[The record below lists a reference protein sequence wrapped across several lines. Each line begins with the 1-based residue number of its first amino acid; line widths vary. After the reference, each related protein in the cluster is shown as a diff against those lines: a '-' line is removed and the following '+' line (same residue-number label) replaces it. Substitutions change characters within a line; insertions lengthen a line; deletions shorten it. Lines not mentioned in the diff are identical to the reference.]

1 MKLRREPAHLKES
14 ERQKDK
20 TTRSQEKINKN
31 LLKEL
36 KKSKNHKLTYNQI
49 KQLVGID
56 ETTQMVPCASPLLKD
71 GLIEKWEDC
80 GKVRIDDNDFSGYQL
95 TKKGLSYQ
103 SAKNKDEI
111 KFWLEILL
119 PCAATIFGVWLA
131 SVLK

>member
-1 MKLRREPAHLKES
+1 MKLRREPPRLKES

-20 TTRSQEKINKN
+20 TPRSQEKINKI

-36 KKSKNHKLTYNQI
+36 KKSKSHKLTYNQI

-56 ETTQMVPCASPLLKD
+56 ETIQMVPYATPLLKD

-80 GKVRIDDNDFSGYQL
+80 GKVRIDDNDFSGYRL
-95 TKKGLSYQ
+95 TAKGVSYQ
-103 SAKNKDEI
+103 SARTKDEM

-119 PCAATIFGVWLA
+119 PCAATIFGVLLA